1 MSNSRLSPLSVPDA
15 LAYHTFVTDRFR
27 AHPRP
32 LAAAITWTLDTDKQ
46 TRQAA
51 TSLYSERYP
60 MSEALQVGVDQ
71 KTAVL
76 WQIGPVGALIDGEGP
91 QPSA

>member
-1 MSNSRLSPLSVPDA
+1 
-15 LAYHTFVTDRFR
+15 
-27 AHPRP
+27 
-32 LAAAITWTLDTDKQ
+32 
-46 TRQAA
+46 
-51 TSLYSERYP
+51 

-76 WQIGPVGALIDGEGP
+76 WQIGSVGALIDGEGP